1 MITIKDIK
9 KWSKP
14 HPSDQNGRVTN
25 IFNRKYEL
33 SIVGGRKGL
42 YGDFEK
48 TFEIAVLDTQDRR
61 FITKFF
67 FPESGDDVVGYVSGK
82 DLEDFANVLFRKDDF
97 QVR

>member
-1 MITIKDIK
+1 MITIEKIK
-9 KWSKP
+9 KWSKE
-14 HPSDQNGRVTN
+14 HPSGGGRMTN

-33 SIVGGRKGL
+33 SIVGGRQGL

-48 TFEIAVLDTQDRR
+48 TFEIAVFDSKDRR

-67 FPESGDDVVGYVSGK
+67 FPESGDDVLGYMSGE
-82 DLEDFANVLFRKDDF
+82 DLEDFTNVLFRNNDF

>member
-1 MITIKDIK
+1 M
-9 KWSKP
+9 
-14 HPSDQNGRVTN
+14 TN

>member
-9 KWSKP
+9 KWYKP
-14 HPSDQNGRVTN
+14 HPSAQNGRVTN
-25 IFNRKYEL
+25 IFNSKYEL
-33 SIVGGRKGL
+33 SIVGGRQGL

-48 TFEIAVLDTQDRR
+48 TFEIAVFDSKDHK

-67 FPESGDDVVGYVSGK
+67 FPESGDYVVGYMSGK
-82 DLEDFANVLFRKDDF
+82 DLEDFANVLFRNYDF